1 MCRSRQPAPGVG
13 AARRRRRSRLLA
25 PSRRRAPAAA
35 AEPEA
40 VDLLLEVEKLD
51 WLGRHV
57 DAANAGRTC
66 LYLTSCCAYLPE
78 ADDMAVLRTAYGIHL
93 DRKKYPDAMRLALKM
108 NDKARRPARRWP
120 APRRR
125 PSRRQQSSL
134 RRWRRRWSFAIDAG
148 CLPGGSPE
156 NVVHRFGW
164 VA

>member
-1 MCRSRQPAPGVG
+1 M
-13 AARRRRRSRLLA
+13 
-25 PSRRRAPAAA
+25 PAAA

-108 NDKARRPARRWP
+108 NDKARRPRGRNPPPTQTEPVSAE
-120 APRRR
+120 
-125 PSRRQQSSL
+125 Q
-134 RRWRRRWSFAIDAG
+134 
-148 CLPGGSPE
+148 PE
-156 NVVHRFGW
+156 VS
-164 VA
+164 AMTPQLTT